1 MIVIMDPKTFYF
13 YCERPKDV
21 DDNLKDNIIKS
32 NEFWDWTIIVQIWAQ
47 KQYSWTQKTDST
59 WKIKQTCCSSKS
71 VYSLHVEKYT
81 KTV

>member
-21 DDNLKDNIIKS
+21 DDDLKDNIIKS

-47 KQYSWTQKTDST
+47 KQYS
-59 WKIKQTCCSSKS
+59 
-71 VYSLHVEKYT
+71 
-81 KTV
+81 

>member
-59 WKIKQTCCSSKS
+59 WKIKQTCCSSIS